1 MNQKRLASII
11 LKTLCWLFL
20 IILCLFEFGS
30 RNLIYALAQ
39 RDENIASYDFAL
51 SQVDVDYSGW
61 EEYIDTNIR

>member
-1 MNQKRLASII
+1 MDISDSNLQKKGCVI
-11 LKTLCWLFL
+11 
-20 IILCLFEFGS
+20 
-30 RNLIYALAQ
+30 NLIYALAQ